1 MKVIIFTVDQKQS
14 RQGPDLVPGMMA
26 ALSDLPT
33 LSGFERTAG
42 DEFQGVLN
50 DPRAVLTAIHRLL
63 RDARWNIGI
72 GVDGVELPLAADP
85 RAGRGAAFL
94 AARAAVTTA
103 KSSPWNLKVVGAD
116 HYACRQ
122 FETVLWLW
130 AAALARRTTK
140 GWELADLVQQGLNY
154 EQAAQAIGITQ
165 SAVSQRA
172 QAASLVEDR
181 RARELIE
188 QQAAQLLKG
197 AAS

>member
-1 MKVIIFTVDQKQS
+1 MKVVVFTVDQQQS
-14 RQGPDLVPGMMA
+14 RQGPDLVPAMMST
-26 ALSDLPT
+26 LSDLPT

-50 DPRAVLTAIHRLL
+50 DPPAVLAAIYRLL
-63 RDARWNIGI
+63 RDGRWNIGI
-72 GVDGVELPLAADP
+72 GVDTVESPLGADP

-94 AARAAVTTA
+94 AARTAVTTA

-130 AAALARRTTK
+130 AAALARRTAK

-197 AAS
+197 TTL

>member
-1 MKVIIFTVDQKQS
+1 MKVFVFTVDQQQS
-14 RQGPDLVPGMMA
+14 RQGPDHVPAMME

-50 DPRAVLTAIHRLL
+50 DPLAVCSATHRLV

-72 GVDGVELPLAADP
+72 GVDTVEDPLPTDP
-85 RAGRGAAFL
+85 RAGRGKAFL
-94 AARAAVTTA
+94 AARAAVTAA

-130 AAALARRTTK
+130 AAALARRTAK
-140 GWELADLVQQGLNY
+140 GWELADLVEQGLNY

-181 RARELIE
+181 RARELIV
-188 QQAAQLLKG
+188 QHVSQLLKG
-197 AAS
+197 ATS